1 MQLAFTTVDELFAL
15 LEQAGEALDYREVWP
30 HLFPVAGCSPA
41 LVRTLVDDIVRT
53 DERFVW
59 ESDVH
64 LGLTAWRAAHR
75 DLSDVVFTVVD
86 LETTGGTP
94 GLAKITEVGA
104 VRVEGGTQ
112 TATFSS
118 LVDPRVHIP
127 AMITR
132 LTGIDDGT
140 VAGAPPI
147 ETVLPRFVEFT
158 EGTVLVAHNARFDLG
173 FLDYELGRL
182 CRQSFQRP
190 VLDTLRLARKLCP
203 QQRCSLAA
211 LAERFDTAVKPGH
224 RALRDAQAT
233 AELLLLFLSWLEEQ
247 GVTTLEEVARYCEPG
262 ARRNYHKIALTE
274 GLPTRPGVYV
284 MRDKAGHALY
294 IGKAENL
301 RRRTRDHF
309 LQRQAYGARQ
319 ALELLERI
327 DVVET
332 GSEFGAL
339 LLEQRLIARHR
350 PLYNQHGTRVPAY
363 HYAKLTS
370 EAYPRLYATPNLRD
384 DGGLYAGPFRK
395 ASLARAF
402 VDCLTSAYPLRT
414 CVRVPAAARP
424 AMVVGPGDRAGEGAE
439 DGVGAG
445 AGDGVEG
452 GAGEG
457 AGGGAGLARSEDASG
472 ARSAS
477 GRARTGRRGRQGDH
491 PCPRAGTGACLAPC
505 RRELNG
511 EYDEAVSQ
519 VRRVLRGDGAA
530 LDARLVARQAH
541 LVELLAFEQAQRVQ
555 SQREL
560 AERALRSIRRLTAAV
575 REEAV
580 LVYPA
585 RSRGRARLWGVR
597 GGAVVVER
605 EVRVTGFDHTAALD
619 FLAELAAAAP
629 PAPPLPSERIDEI
642 LLVHGWLQ
650 RHRAAVGVLDLGRG
664 DARTAWRALDGAA
677 RPALASALVDR
688 VRRAVAPADE
698 AAACGADLA
707 GGTDGG
713 SAAP

>member
-1 MQLAFTTVDELFAL
+1 
-15 LEQAGEALDYREVWP
+15 
-30 HLFPVAGCSPA
+30 
-41 LVRTLVDDIVRT
+41 
-53 DERFVW
+53 
-59 ESDVH
+59 
-64 LGLTAWRAAHR
+64 
-75 DLSDVVFTVVD
+75 
-86 LETTGGTP
+86 
-94 GLAKITEVGA
+94 
-104 VRVEGGTQ
+104 
-112 TATFSS
+112 
-118 LVDPRVHIP
+118 
-127 AMITR
+127 
-132 LTGIDDGT
+132 
-140 VAGAPPI
+140 
-147 ETVLPRFVEFT
+147 
-158 EGTVLVAHNARFDLG
+158 
-173 FLDYELGRL
+173 
-182 CRQSFQRP
+182 
-190 VLDTLRLARKLCP
+190 
-203 QQRCSLAA
+203 
-211 LAERFDTAVKPGH
+211 
-224 RALRDAQAT
+224 
-233 AELLLLFLSWLEEQ
+233 
-247 GVTTLEEVARYCEPG
+247 
-262 ARRNYHKIALTE
+262 
-274 GLPTRPGVYV
+274 
-284 MRDKAGHALY
+284 
-294 IGKAENL
+294 ENL

-363 HYAKLTS
+363 HYAKLTN

-414 CVRVPAAARP
+414 CVRLPAAGRTATT
-424 AMVVGPGDRAGEGAE
+424 
-439 DGVGAG
+439 VGAG
-445 AGDGVEG
+445 DDAGGGVGGRAADGMGGGAADVMEG
-452 GAGEG
+452 GA
-457 AGGGAGLARSEDASG
+457 ADLMGGGARPGPSEG
-472 ARSAS
+472 
-477 GRARTGRRGRQGDH
+477 GRARAGRSRRRGDH

-519 VRRVLRGDGAA
+519 VRRVLRGDGAD

-555 SQREL
+555 EQREL
-560 AERALRSIRRLTAAV
+560 AGRALRSIRRLTAAV

-585 RSRGRARLWGVR
+585 RTRGRARLWGVR

-605 EVRVTGFDHTAALD
+605 EVRVAGFDHTAALD
-619 FLAELAAAAP
+619 FLAELAAAEP

-698 AAACGADLA
+698 AAACGADLG

-713 SAAP
+713 SAAPVEGLTASGAA

>member
-1 MQLAFTTVDELFAL
+1 VQLAFTTVEELFAL
-15 LEQAGEALDYREVWP
+15 LERAGEALDYREVWP

-41 LVRTLVDDIVRT
+41 LVRALVDDIVRN

-64 LGLTAWRAAHR
+64 LGLAAWRATRR

-104 VRVEGGTQ
+104 VRVERGEQ
-112 TATFSS
+112 TATFAS

-147 ETVLPRFVEFT
+147 ETVLPRFVEFA

-247 GVTTLEEVARYCEPG
+247 GMTTLEEVARCCEPG
-262 ARRNYHKIALTE
+262 ARRNYHKIALTD

-370 EAYPRLYATPNLRD
+370 EEYPRLYATPNLRD

-402 VDCLTSAYPLRT
+402 VACLTSAYPLRT
-414 CVRVPAAARP
+414 CVRLPATRRAAS
-424 AMVVGPGDRAGEGAE
+424 A
-439 DGVGAG
+439 AG
-445 AGDGVEG
+445 AGDG
-452 GAGEG
+452 
-457 AGGGAGLARSEDASG
+457 AGGRGHGADGGPGLAPGGGRTRAGSN
-472 ARSAS
+472 ARH
-477 GRARTGRRGRQGDH
+477 GEH

-519 VRRVLRGDGAA
+519 VRRVLRGHGAD

-555 SQREL
+555 EQREL
-560 AERALRSIRRLTAAV
+560 AERALRSIRRLTAAI

-585 RSRGRARLWGVR
+585 RTRGRARLWGVR

-605 EVRVTGFDHTAALD
+605 EVRVAGFDQTGALG

-629 PAPPLPSERIDEI
+629 PAPPLPSGRIDEI

-664 DARTAWRALDGAA
+664 DARAAWRALDGAA
-677 RPALASALVDR
+677 RPALAAALVDR

-698 AAACGADLA
+698 AETGGLGAAWGAGSGPVRPAA
-707 GGTDGG
+707 GRTASG
-713 SAAP
+713 AA